1 MKYSR
6 LGPFACPSIVVDL
19 SILYLSIVVI
29 VLFTAPGWAQKG
41 EGYGDMATPQVRSD
55 KLGMP
60 EHLRNYVVGG
70 KLRLSLQDAVVLTLE
85 NNSFVRIQETQVEL
99 SKFSL
104 LGAHS
109 PFDPVVSALYNGTN
123 ATSPPLS
130 NIQET
135 GVVIPAKSIT
145 KFADLNYSETFET
158 GTNIQAG
165 LSSNRSSFTS
175 SPDST
180 DIFNPSVSSTLNFQ
194 FTQPLLRNG
203 WLFAN
208 RAPLVIAR
216 RNLEQS
222 RANFAAEVSNNIL
235 QAVGQYWAVVEAH
248 GNLEV
253 ARASQ
258 DAAEATYKR
267 DKRALELGALPPLDI
282 YRSESQVASQR
293 VAVIQSEYA
302 LKQAE
307 DALRM
312 TIGTDLDPYFQ
323 ALDLELTEKPEP
335 EGELRTIDT
344 AAALQQALTK
354 RPEFDATR
362 AALEND
368 QTRIRLAHNHLLPE
382 LDLTGSY
389 ASNGLG
395 GTQFT
400 GAGQKLTSSSVNQ
413 LFGFGY
419 PTYYAQLS
427 VSLPLKN
434 RAAKAEMGG
443 ALVSRR
449 SDLYSERQLKE
460 QVMLDVSNAVHQLEQ
475 AKLSIAAG
483 KEAVD
488 FAKKTMAA
496 EQRKYEL
503 GQGTIFLVLEAQTE
517 LAAAEQSLLQA
528 EVGYQLA
535 AAGVDHATGE
545 LLEPYHVQ
553 IAELT
558 R

>member
-6 LGPFACPSIVVDL
+6 LG
-19 SILYLSIVVI
+19 
-29 VLFTAPGWAQKG
+29 VLASLLLIAIQPCWPQQH
-41 EGYGDMATPQVRSD
+41 EGYRDLATPQVRSD
-55 KLGMP
+55 KLSPP
-60 EHLRNYVVGG
+60 EHLRTYVVNG
-70 KLRLSLQDAVVLTLE
+70 KLTLSLRDAVVLTLE
-85 NNSFVRIQETQVEL
+85 NNSFVRIEETQVDF
-99 SKFSL
+99 SKFAL
-104 LGAHS
+104 LSAHS
-109 PFDPVVSALYNGTN
+109 PFDPLLTSSYNINSTTTPTSSQLQGTGQASTVN
-123 ATSPPLS
+123 STT
-130 NIQET
+130 Q
-135 GVVIPAKSIT
+135 
-145 KFADLNYSETFET
+145 FAQFTYAQTFET

-165 LSSNRSSFTS
+165 LNSNNSYINNSFN
-175 SPDST
+175 
-180 DIFNPSVSSTLNFQ
+180 IYNPYVSSVLNFQ

-222 RANFAAEVSNNIL
+222 RANFAAEVSNNVL
-235 QAVGQYWAVVEAH
+235 QAVGYYWAVVEAR

-253 ARASQ
+253 ARRSM

-282 YRSESQVASQR
+282 YRSESQVASRR
-293 VAVIQSEYA
+293 VQVIQSEYA

-307 DALRM
+307 DQLRM
-312 TIGTDLDPYFQ
+312 TIGADQDQNIQ
-323 ALDLELTEKPEP
+323 ALDLELTEKPDP

-344 AAALQQALTK
+344 ATALQQALTK
-354 RPEFDATR
+354 RPELDATR
-362 AALEND
+362 AALARDE
-368 QTRIRLAHNHLLPE
+368 TSIRLAHNHLLPE
-382 LDLTGSY
+382 LDLTAQY

-395 GTQFT
+395 GTQFN
-400 GAGQKLTSSSVNQ
+400 GAGQRMTSSSLNQ
-413 LFGFGY
+413 LFGFNY

-434 RAAKAEMGG
+434 RAAKAEMGN

-449 SDLYSERQLKE
+449 SDLYNERQLHE
-460 QVMLDVSNAVHQLEQ
+460 QVRLDVSNAVHQLEQ

-483 KEAVD
+483 KEALD
-488 FAKKTMAA
+488 LAKKTMAA
-496 EQRKYEL
+496 EQRKYDL
-503 GQGTIFLVLEAQTE
+503 GSETIFFVLEAQTE
-517 LAAAEQSLLQA
+517 LATAELSLLQA
-528 EVGYQLA
+528 EVNYQLA
-535 AAGVDHATGE
+535 VAGLDHATGG